1 MDGALNIL
9 DLILYRDALILVVD
23 KPAGMAVHIGRGP
36 SENLESYF
44 EGLRFGLPNSP
55 ALAHRLDKDTS
66 GCLVLGRNRFAL
78 KTLADLFAKNTVDKA
93 YQAIV
98 HGNIEVQDGVIDLPM
113 ANITGKKYHW
123 RMKVDPKGK
132 PAKTEFRVIQRLKDA
147 TLVELKPITGRTHQL
162 RVHAA
167 AMGWPI
173 VGDSIYGSDERDQ
186 IIGNTGGMQLHAH
199 KISIPLYPNKAPVE
213 VVSHLPE
220 RMMQML
226 KTQS

>member
-1 MDGALNIL
+1 MDDALNIL
-9 DLILYRDALILVVD
+9 DLILYRDALILVLD
-23 KPAGMAVHIGRGP
+23 KPAGMAVHPGRGP
-36 SENLESYF
+36 AENLESYF

-78 KTLADLFAKNTVDKA
+78 KTMADLFAANKVDKS

-98 HGNIEVQDGVIDLPM
+98 HGNIEAQEGMIDLPM
-113 ANITGKKYHW
+113 DNITGKKYHW

-132 PAKTEFRVIQRLKDA
+132 PAQTQFRVIQRFKDV

-173 VGDSIYGSDERDQ
+173 VGDSIYGDVERDQ
-186 IIGNTGGMQLHAH
+186 IIHNRMGMHLHAH
-199 KISIPLYPNKAPVE
+199 KISIPLYQAKAPIE
-213 VVSHLPE
+213 VVSPLPD
-220 RMMQML
+220 RLMHIL
-226 KTQS
+226 KSQS